1 MKIPVV
7 AQDPIERQ
15 VMQVMRENYAQ
26 IEGDVLQS
34 CRTKINNEFYDEFIH
49 QAKVQK
55 NNVDNVDLKTI
66 LTVIK
71 DAYLNA
77 GMNKDAIAIDSQI
90 ARLDVK
96 A

>member
-1 MKIPVV
+1 MEIPIVV
-7 AQDPIERQ
+7 QDPIERQ
-15 VMQVMRENYAQ
+15 VTQVMRENYAQ
-26 IEGDVLQS
+26 IESDVMQN

-55 NNVDNVDLKTI
+55 NNVDDTDLKTI

-71 DAYLNA
+71 NAYLKA